1 VEQNRGIM
9 ETLTNKG
16 IKQTPLPRVMTEAEF
31 LDICD
36 EDLRAE
42 FVDGRIIVHSPASLD
57 HVDLS
62 TFIVTLVK
70 MFVDK
75 HSLGRVLGDN
85 FQTRLRPGLRRVP
98 DLIFVA
104 HDNKALITKT
114 EIDGAPDLVVEI
126 VSPDSVERDWR
137 DKYFEYE
144 KAKIREYWVIDPGSK
159 RLQMYVLNE
168 KNKFVAPPAEK
179 GVVKSSVLRG
189 FWLKSEWLW
198 REPLPNVLKV
208 AKELKII

>member
-1 VEQNRGIM
+1 M
-9 ETLTNKG
+9 ETMTSEK
-16 IKQTPLPRVMTEAEF
+16 IKNMPLDQFMTEAEF
-31 LDICD
+31 LDLCD
-36 EDLRAE
+36 EDVRAE
-42 FVDGRIIVHSPASLD
+42 FVDGRIIVHSPASFQ
-57 HVDLS
+57 HVRIAAFV
-62 TFIVTLVK
+62 TTLVQ

-75 HSLGRVLGDN
+75 YNLGTVLGDN
-85 FQTRLRPGLRRVP
+85 FQLRIRPGLRRVP

-104 HDNKALITKT
+104 AENSVTITQT

-144 KAKIREYWVIDPGSK
+144 KAKIREYWVIDPSSK
-159 RLQMYVLNE
+159 RVQIYVLNE
-168 KNKFVAPPAEK
+168 KNKFVAQPAEK

-189 FWLKSEWLW
+189 FWLKPEWLW
-198 REPLPNVLKV
+198 QEPLPNVLKV

>member
-1 VEQNRGIM
+1 M
-9 ETLTNKG
+9 ETTTRENFTQK
-16 IKQTPLPRVMTEAEF
+16 PLDQFMTEAEF

-36 EDLRAE
+36 EDLHAE
-42 FVDGRIIVHSPASLD
+42 FVDGRIIVHSPASLE

-75 HSLGRVLGDN
+75 HSLGKVLGDN
-85 FQTRLRPGLRRVP
+85 FQTRLRPGLRRIP
-98 DLIFVA
+98 DLIFVSSA
-104 HDNKALITKT
+104 NKVRITKT

-144 KAKIREYWVIDPGSK
+144 KAKIHEYWVIDPGSE
-159 RLQMYVLNE
+159 RLQIYVLNA
-168 KNKFVAPPAEK
+168 KNKFVAQAAEK
-179 GVVKSSVLRG
+179 GVVKSNVLRG
-189 FWLKSEWLW
+189 FWLKPAWLW
-198 REPLPNVLKV
+198 QEPLPNVLKV

>member
-1 VEQNRGIM
+1 M
-9 ETLTNKG
+9 EIVTQERLKK
-16 IKQTPLPRVMTEAEF
+16 IPRDQMTEAEF

-75 HSLGRVLGDN
+75 QSLGRVLGDN
-85 FQTRLRPGLRRVP
+85 FQVRLRPGLRRVP
-98 DLIFVA
+98 DLVFISN
-104 HDNKALITKT
+104 DNKVKITKT

-144 KAKIREYWVIDPGSK
+144 KAKIREYWVIDPLSK
-159 RLQMYVLNE
+159 RFQMYCLNA
-168 KNKFVAPPAEK
+168 KGKFVAQPAEK
-179 GVVKSSVLRG
+179 GALKSNVLRG
-189 FWLKSEWLW
+189 FWLKPEWLW
-198 REPLPNVLKV
+198 QEPSPNVVAV
-208 AKELKII
+208 AKELKIRI